1 MITEQLHSF
10 PCPKCNELI
19 NTRVDR
25 CSYCSAP
32 IDPAEAEAAA
42 SVQDQ
47 VNRAYS
53 DSSFNRNIAVGMWV
67 FFLIRFI
74 PFVGI
79 AGWIGMFILMLL
91 VPIRLVMWQ
100 VRFAGLKTN
109 DPDHKRAK
117 TNRNI
122 AFLIWIPL
130 PLLLGFAFVVLA
142 FAS

>member
-1 MITEQLHSF
+1 MITEQLRTF

-19 NTRVDR
+19 NTGMDR

-32 IDPAEAEAAA
+32 IDSAEAEAAA
-42 SVQDQ
+42 AIQDQ

-53 DSSFNRNIAVGMWV
+53 DASFIRNMAVGGWV
-67 FFLIRFI
+67 FFLIRYI

-79 AGWIGMFILMLL
+79 AGWIGMFILMVL
-91 VPIRLVMWQ
+91 VPIKLVVWQ
-100 VRFAGLKTN
+100 VRFGGIKTN

-117 TNRNI
+117 TNRNV

-130 PLLLGFAFVVLA
+130 PILIGLAFLVLA
-142 FAS
+142 YFS

>member
-1 MITEQLHSF
+1 MITEQLRSF

-19 NTRVDR
+19 NTGMDK

-42 SVQDQ
+42 AVQDQ

-53 DSSFNRNIAVGMWV
+53 DASFNRNMAVGMWV

-79 AGWIGMFILMLL
+79 AGWIGMFILMVL

-100 VRFAGLKTN
+100 VRFRGIKTN

-117 TNRNI
+117 TNRNV

-130 PLLLGFAFVVLA
+130 PILLGLAFLVLA
-142 FAS
+142 YFA

>member
-1 MITEQLHSF
+1 MITEQLRSF

-19 NTRVDR
+19 NTRMDR

-32 IDPAEAEAAA
+32 IDPADAEAAA
-42 SVQDQ
+42 VIQDQ

-53 DSSFNRNIAVGMWV
+53 DASFIRSIAVGGWV
-67 FFLIRFI
+67 FFLIRYI

-79 AGWIGMFILMLL
+79 AGWIGMFILMVV
-91 VPIRLVMWQ
+91 VPIKLVIWQ

-130 PLLLGFAFVVLA
+130 PLLVGFAFLA
-142 FAS
+142 LAYFS

>member
-100 VRFAGLKTN
+100 ARFAALKTN